1 MVFFLYTFYYLI
13 ICLIYYYTNQEMNKL
28 LVVSFFI
35 LSFITLS
42 HQACDNPQNGE
53 PTAYD
58 CISQESNPND
68 GHYCCFVD
76 SPTNPKCLQLTFSNY
91 EEFKTKVNE
100 QFSHLSITSMEQVHC
115 GSDFEQCINVAP
127 DEGIDETCTNQTTP
141 ITPCCY
147 MKVKYAHGKTYGC
160 YPVEKDKDTIKEV
173 IKALKK
179 EYIGS
184 KSIEI
189 DCSSKYISLSVI
201 SFIVLL
207 LL

>member
-53 PTAYD
+53 PTASY

-68 GHYCCFVD
+68 YCCFVD
-76 SPTNPKCLQLTFSNY
+76 SPTKPTCLPLNFSNY

-100 QFSHLSITSMEQVHC
+100 TFSDLSITSMEQVHC

-160 YPVEKDKDTIKEV
+160 YPVEKDKDKIKEV
-173 IKALKK
+173 IEALKK

-201 SFIVLL
+201 SFIALFLL
-207 LL
+207 

>member
-42 HQACDNPQNGE
+42 HQDCVNPQDGE
-53 PTAYD
+53 PTASY
-58 CISQESNPND
+58 CINRESNPHD
-68 GHYCCFVD
+68 YCCFVD
-76 SPTNPKCLQLTFSNY
+76 SPTHPTCLPLNFSNY
-91 EEFKTKVNE
+91 EEFKTQVNE
-100 QFSHLSITSMEQVHC
+100 QFSDLYITSMEQVHC

-127 DEGIDETCTNQTTP
+127 DEGIDETCTNQTTS

-160 YPVEKDKDTIKEV
+160 YPVKKDKDKIKEV
-173 IKALKK
+173 IEALKK

-201 SFIVLL
+201 SFIVLFL
-207 LL
+207 L

>member
-42 HQACDNPQNGE
+42 HQDCANPKNGE
-53 PTAYD
+53 PPTAYD
-58 CISQESNPND
+58 CISQESTNPND
-68 GHYCCFVD
+68 YCCFVD

-100 QFSHLSITSMEQVHC
+100 QFSGLSITSMEQVHC

-160 YPVEKDKDTIKEV
+160 YPVKKDKDKIKEV
-173 IKALKK
+173 IEALKK

-201 SFIVLL
+201 SFIALFLL
-207 LL
+207 

>member
-13 ICLIYYYTNQEMNKL
+13 ICLIYYYTNQEMN
-28 LVVSFFI
+28 VVSFFI

-42 HQACDNPQNGE
+42 HQECINPQKGE
-53 PTAYD
+53 PTASY
-58 CISQESNPND
+58 CISQESNPHD
-68 GHYCCFVD
+68 YCCFVD
-76 SPTNPKCLQLTFSNY
+76 SPTHPTCLPLNFSNY

-100 QFSHLSITSMEQVHC
+100 TFSDLSITSMEQVHC

-127 DEGIDETCTNQTTP
+127 DEGIDETCTNQTTS

-201 SFIVLL
+201 SFIVLFL
-207 LL
+207 L

>member
-42 HQACDNPQNGE
+42 HQTCAYPQNGE
-53 PTAYD
+53 PTASY
-58 CISQESNPND
+58 CISQESNPHD
-68 GHYCCFVD
+68 YCCFVD
-76 SPTNPKCLQLTFSNY
+76 SPTHPTCLPLNFSNY
-91 EEFKTKVNE
+91 EEFKTQVNE
-100 QFSHLSITSMEQVHC
+100 QFSDLYITSMEQVHC

-127 DEGIDETCTNQTTP
+127 DEGIDETCTNQTTS

-160 YPVEKDKDTIKEV
+160 YPVEKKKDKIKEV
-173 IKALKK
+173 IEALKK

-201 SFIVLL
+201 SFIALFLL
-207 LL
+207 